1 MGGRTKPWS
10 IGESLLSNRYQYVSI
25 DGIDSV
31 VLPSSQCSV
40 LQGSKLS
47 SVLYNTY
54 CNEIPILYKLMDSP
68 LYRQMTNTDNST
80 STNNISHNVIQYVDD
95 STNIITTND
104 STLVQIYINNYLK
117 ILETYYDVN
126 KLLIN
131 SDKSK
136 LMISCR
142 PSLRSNVSNITLR
155 ASKYIIEQSTKIKV
169 LGVYITA
176 GLSNIATINNMIS
189 KINYRRQVLSEI
201 FKYCNIRTKILLTN
215 SLIISIF
222 RYASPLLINSNNN
235 EINKLQVLLRKCSR
249 PILGF
254 SSYKMST
261 NKIMSQLKWLTIP
274 HIIMKES
281 ILF

>member
-1 MGGRTKPWS
+1 
-10 IGESLLSNRYQYVSI
+10 
-25 DGIDSV
+25 
-31 VLPSSQCSV
+31 
-40 LQGSKLS
+40 
-47 SVLYNTY
+47 
-54 CNEIPILYKLMDSP
+54 
-68 LYRQMTNTDNST
+68 MTNTDNST

-104 STLVQIYINNYLK
+104 STILQTYINNYFK

-142 PSLRSNVSNITLR
+142 PSLRSTVSNITLR
-155 ASKYIIEQSTKIKV
+155 ASQYIIEQSTKIKV

-189 KINYRRQVLSEI
+189 NINYRRQVLSEI
-201 FKYCNIRTKILLTN
+201 FKYCNIRTKIILTN

-235 EINKLQVLLRKCSR
+235 EINKLQVLLMKCSR

-261 NKIMSQLKWLTIP
+261 NKIMSQLKMLTIP
-274 HIIMKES
+274 HLIMKES
-281 ILF
+281 ILFLHKITYENLPKSIFNLYTYSHNDNNNIRSIRKIMVRENVILKSLKIINFQIRVSIK